1 MTEARNY
8 HGFDPD
14 GDANTEADHFG
25 NCSAGPTLIEIGE
38 GAEPPARDGMRKGA
52 LAGLACTSEAM
63 AKSAA
68 SVDTMPD
75 GPRKWRW

>member
-52 LAGLACTSEAM
+52 LAKEQPAQ
-63 AKSAA
+63 
-68 SVDTMPD
+68 P
-75 GPRKWRW
+75 WRDEYFLRHFS